1 MHLLRHT
8 LAALLGAC
16 LLASAFAAPADADL
30 TIFAFASWAQAAEP
44 PTPADAPPEMPARTR
59 SELREISRRLDQAY
73 GNMSRGRYQEALAQ
87 FRSVLKFDPAS
98 HRARFGLGNVMIQLQ
113 QFEEARNIFEAL
125 VVEQPEDFSLKNNL
139 AWLYATAKDH
149 RIRNGARALELAQDA
164 LLLAPTDF
172 HVWSTL
178 AEAYYILGQY
188 SRAQRAA
195 QIALDLASAQKGTER
210 NVEEYRRQTEKCR
223 RAAEAMSIIE

>member
-59 SELREISRRLDQAY
+59 S
-73 GNMSRGRYQEALAQ
+73 LAQ